1 MKKLLI
7 AGVALTALI
16 GTQAM
21 AADMAAPVYKAPPP
35 VAPVYSWTGFY
46 IGVNAGWKGIEG
58 AGMTSTPND
67 AATLGFNAACIAAGA
82 CPQNY
87 GNASGSGFIG
97 GGQVGYNWQVQSFL
111 LGVET
116 DFQGTSAKASITDTT
131 AVAGFV
137 PFVGTQSTKEKWL
150 GTVRARVGV
159 LATPTFLAYVTG
171 GFAYA
176 GIDRTW
182 SGSFAAPAFSS
193 WSGSDSSIATGG
205 TVGAGAEWAAGNGWS
220 VGVEYLYA
228 RLHDGNS
235 FLTTNQVPACVA
247 DCTFRISSS
256 NFNDNIVRAKLN
268 FKFH

>member
-1 MKKLLI
+1 MKRLLI
-7 AGVALTALI
+7 AGAALAALI
-16 GTQAM
+16 GTPAL

-35 VAPVYSWTGFY
+35 LAPVYSWTGFY

-97 GGQVGYNWQVQSFL
+97 GGQVGYNWQIQNFVV
-111 LGVET
+111 GVET
-116 DFQGTSAKASITDTT
+116 DFQGTSAKATTTTTT
-131 AVAGFV
+131 AIFA
-137 PFVGTQSTKEKWL
+137 PFIGTQSTKENWL
-150 GTVRARVGV
+150 GTVRGRVGV

-176 GIDRTW
+176 GVNRNW
-182 SGSFAAPAFSS
+182 SGNFTAPFFSF
-193 WSGSDSSIATGG
+193 WSGSDRTTATGG
-205 TVGAGAEWAAGNGWS
+205 TAGGGVEWAAGNGWS

-247 DCTFRISSS
+247 NCTFRISSS
-256 NFNDNIVRAKLN
+256 DFNDNIVRAKLN